1 MNRREFIKYSTAAGL
16 SAALPQ
22 IPMSLASDRGRRKL
36 KYLVLGLDG
45 MDIKLA
51 DTFMRLGL
59 LPNFSKLAQT
69 GSLTT
74 AATSHP
80 PQSPVAWSSFSVGGW
95 PSLHGIYD
103 FIHRDPA
110 TMMPYLSTSKV
121 IAPDKTLKING
132 YEIPLA
138 GGDVLNLRQGKP
150 FWDYLADYDIPT
162 TIFKIPGNFPCKS
175 KQVDMVSGMGTPDLR
190 GGYGSFTLFTTSPP
204 ANTDKITGG
213 LIVPV
218 DFIDNLAE
226 TRLPGPEN
234 TLRQDHPVTS
244 VPIKIWRDARNST
257 VRLQVQDKEFIL
269 NQGDWT
275 GWQQLSF
282 TMINHI
288 SEVKGICKFYIKSVH
303 PEFSMYVSPIN
314 IDPSDP
320 VLPVVSSDAYG
331 RELSRHLGS
340 FYTQGMPEDTKAL
353 SYDILDNGE
362 YMELAYQIINER
374 RRAMNYEA
382 NKLSKLDEGL
392 LFFYFSSLDQ
402 DTHMFW
408 RTIDPE
414 SPLYTEELG
423 RDFGHVLKNL
433 YVEMDHCL
441 GDIMGMFDIHDPDFR
456 LVVMSDHGF
465 GPFRRQVNL
474 NSWLH
479 EQGYISLYDGSNL
492 EDGEY
497 FANVDWG
504 NTAAY
509 ALGINGLYLN
519 LAGREKFGSLSTGRA
534 NGVLKKISKGLLAL
548 RDPKNGQRVV
558 TDVTRT
564 SDAEKRLNPQ
574 APDLIIGWNLGY
586 RTSWSSIL
594 GTFENETIKDNDDR
608 WSGDHCIDPNNV
620 PSILFSNQ
628 KITKAKPMIPDITTT
643 ILADFNIPIPKQMLG
658 QKLWNRQT

>member
-1 MNRREFIKYSTAAGL
+1 MNRREFIKYSAAAGL
-16 SAALPQ
+16 G
-22 IPMSLASDRGRRKL
+22 MSLPRLPKSFAAAKPHRKL

-51 DTFMRLGL
+51 STFMRLGL
-59 LPNFSKLAQT
+59 LPNFSKLAQMGT
-69 GSLTT
+69 LTT
-74 AATSHP
+74 AATSYP

-95 PSLHGIYD
+95 PALHGIYD

-110 TMMPYLSTSKV
+110 TMLPYLSTSKV
-121 IAPDKTLKING
+121 VAPDKTFKIAG
-132 YEIPLA
+132 YEIPLDS
-138 GGDVLNLRQGKP
+138 GKVLNLRKSKP

-162 TIFKIPGNFPCKS
+162 TIFKIPGNFPCQS
-175 KQVDMVSGMGTPDLR
+175 DRVDMVSGMGTPDLR

-204 ANTDKITGG
+204 ANQDKITGG
-213 LIVPV
+213 MVVPLNFV
-218 DFIDNLAE
+218 DGLAE
-226 TRLPGPEN
+226 TSLSGPEN
-234 TLRQDHPVTS
+234 TLRQGHPATS
-244 VPIKIWRDARNST
+244 IPIRIWRDSKNSV
-257 VRLQVQDKEFIL
+257 VRIRVQDKEFIL

-282 TMINHI
+282 TMLNHI

-331 RELSRHLGS
+331 RELSRNLGA

-362 YMELAYQIINER
+362 YMDLAYQIINER
-374 RRAMNYEA
+374 RQAMNYEA
-382 NKLSKLDEGL
+382 KKLSKLDEGL
-392 LFFYFSSLDQ
+392 LFFYVSSLDQ
-402 DTHMFW
+402 DSHMFW

-414 SPLYTEELG
+414 SPLYTKELG
-423 RDFGHVLKNL
+423 KNFGHVLKNL

-441 GDIMGMFDIHDPDFR
+441 GDLMGIFDIHDPDFR

-479 EQGYISLYDGSNL
+479 EQGYISLYGGSNL

-497 FANVDWG
+497 FANVNWQ

-519 LAGREKFGSLSTGRA
+519 LAGREKFGSLSMGRA
-534 NGVLKKISKGLLAL
+534 GGVLKKIRQGLLAL
-548 RDPKNGQRVV
+548 RDPQNGRRVITNV
-558 TDVTRT
+558 TLTT
-564 SDAEKRLNPQ
+564 EAEKRRNPQ
-574 APDLIIGWNLGY
+574 APDIIVGWNLGY
-586 RTSWSSIL
+586 RTSWSSVL
-594 GTFENETIKDNDDR
+594 GSFENETIKDNDDR

-620 PSILFSNQ
+620 PSILFTNQ
-628 KITKAKPMIPDITTT
+628 KISKAQPTIPDITAT
-643 ILADFNIPIPKQMLG
+643 ILADFGIAIPRQMHG
-658 QKLWNRQT
+658 KKLWAI